1 MKTTPRRISL
11 PVLLE
16 IIDKGKTNL
25 DEILS
30 LRYHNLKYS
39 NKILISSKELYRKYK
54 EYLDF
59 GIEEKF
65 FINIPTLAEI
75 ETVIKEVK
83 RIKKLSDDYL
93 LIGFGGGR
101 VIDATKYIGLKTDL
115 NFFSLPTA
123 LSHDGI
129 YSPVAVLSQDNGMK
143 LRIGTPSPLGIVV
156 NLDII
161 QQAPIET
168 IRAGIGDILSNLS
181 ALKDWKL
188 AEKDKGEQIDNFAY
202 LLSYQACTSILNFL
216 DKSNININLK
226 DKRFLENLA
235 YSLITSGL
243 SMEIAK
249 SSRPCSGAEHLFSH
263 AIDYLYPKKS
273 TLHGTQVA
281 FGILVAELFRGEEIE
296 RIIEIYKKTGL
307 PTSVKELG
315 FEKKEIIQA
324 IKTAPEMNRNRHTI
338 FNKFKLSELL
348 IEKTISPLL

>member
-1 MKTTPRRISL
+1 MKTISRRISL

-16 IIDKGKTNL
+16 IIDEEKINL

-30 LRYHNLKYS
+30 YHNLKYS
-39 NKILISSKELYRKYK
+39 NKILISSKELYQKYK
-54 EYLDF
+54 KYLNF
-59 GIEEKF
+59 RIEEKF
-65 FINIPTLAEI
+65 FINIFTLDEI
-75 ETVIKEVK
+75 EIVIKN
-83 RIKKLSDDYL
+83 IKKLSNDSL

-101 VIDATKYIGLKTDL
+101 VIDATKYIGLKTGL
-115 NFFSLPTA
+115 KFFSLPTA

-143 LRIGTPSPLGIVV
+143 IRIGTPSPLGIVV

-168 IRAGIGDILSNLS
+168 IRSGIGDLLSNLS

-188 AEKDKGEQIDNFAY
+188 AEKDEGEQIDNFAY
-202 LLSYQACTSILNFL
+202 ILSYLAYNSILNLL
-216 DKSNININLK
+216 DKSNINLK
-226 DKRFLENLA
+226 DKEFLENLA
-235 YSLITSGL
+235 YSLIISGL
-243 SMEIAK
+243 SMEIAG

-273 TLHGTQVA
+273 IFHGIQVA

-296 RIIEIYKKTGL
+296 RMIEIYKKIGL

-324 IKTAPEMNRNRHTI
+324 IKIAPKMNKERYTI
-338 FNKFKLSELL
+338 FNKFKLSKLL
-348 IEKTISPLL
+348 IEKMISPLL

>member
-16 IIDKGKTNL
+16 IIDKGKTEL
-25 DEILS
+25 DEI
-30 LRYHNLKYS
+30 LRYHNLVYPH
-39 NKILISSKELYRKYK
+39 KILISSEDLCQKYK
-54 EYLDF
+54 KYLDF
-59 GIEEKF
+59 RIEEEI
-65 FINIPTLAEI
+65 FINSPALAEI

-129 YSPVAVLSQDNGMK
+129 YSPVAVLSQDNGIK
-143 LRIGTPSPLGIVV
+143 IRIGTPSPLGIVV
-156 NLDII
+156 NLDIV

-168 IRAGIGDILSNLS
+168 IRAGIGDVLSNLS

-202 LLSYQACTSILNFL
+202 LLSYQACNSILNFL
-216 DKSNININLK
+216 DKSNINLK

-249 SSRPCSGAEHLFSH
+249 SSKPCSGAEHLFSH
-263 AIDYLYPKKS
+263 AIDYLYPEKS
-273 TLHGTQVA
+273 ILHGTQVA

-296 RIIEIYKKTGL
+296 RIIEIYKKIGL
-307 PTSVKELG
+307 PTSIKELG

-338 FNKFKLSELL
+338 FNKFKLSEIL
-348 IEKTISPLL
+348 IEKIISPL